1 MASNYSI
8 SVDVLL
14 NTGNIASQ
22 VRGLKDVV
30 ESGANIGLTFQEAN
44 LIMSKSLDIIES
56 MVDQV
61 YELDGALTEFKKVSD
76 LTGKSL
82 DNYIDKL
89 SELGNLT
96 SRTTAQMVEAATQF
110 KRAGFSEEDAA
121 NLSVYSTMLQNV
133 SDGVLEVGE
142 STDFIISQM
151 KAFDLTANDAEHII
165 SAVNEV

>member
-22 VRGLKDVV
+22 VRGLIDVV

-44 LIMSKSLDIIES
+44 LIMSRSLDIIES

-61 YELDGALTEFKKVSD
+61 YELDGALTEFKKVSE
-76 LTGKSL
+76 LSGKAL

-96 SRTTAQMVEAATQF
+96 SRTTKNVW
-110 KRAGFSEEDAA
+110 S
-121 NLSVYSTMLQNV
+121 SV
-133 SDGVLEVGE
+133 
-142 STDFIISQM
+142 
-151 KAFDLTANDAEHII
+151 
-165 SAVNEV
+165 

>member
-44 LIMSKSLDIIES
+44 LIMSRSLDIIES
-56 MVDQV
+56 MTNQV
-61 YELDGALTEFKKVSD
+61 YELDESLTEFKKVSE
-76 LTGKSL
+76 LSGKAL

-96 SRTTAQMVEAATQF
+96 SRTTKNVW
-110 KRAGFSEEDAA
+110 S
-121 NLSVYSTMLQNV
+121 SV
-133 SDGVLEVGE
+133 
-142 STDFIISQM
+142 
-151 KAFDLTANDAEHII
+151 
-165 SAVNEV
+165 